1 MMILMK
7 EEEDHYII
15 VQEQE
20 DLIVQDQEDLSI
32 EDLIHLIAVI
42 LNEQNIHKLLKKIIL
57 YLLFK

>member
-7 EEEDHYII
+7 EEEDHHLTI
-15 VQEQE
+15 Q

-42 LNEQNIHKLLKKIIL
+42 LNEQNIHKLLKKNYII
-57 YLLFK
+57 FIKF

>member
-20 DLIVQDQEDLSI
+20 DLALEDLFHFI
-32 EDLIHLIAVI
+32 EVI
-42 LNEQNIHKLLKKIIL
+42 LNGQNIHKLLKKNYII
-57 YLLFK
+57 FIKF